1 MSRIPETF
9 EKLSGRRAAL
19 IPFVT
24 AGDPDPSQTVAL
36 MHALVEAGADLIE
49 LGVPFSDPMADGPVI
64 QRASERALK
73 NGVTPRGVLDMV
85 REFRQRDAQTPVI
98 LMGYLNLIEAFGYDE
113 WVRAAVDAGVDGE
126 IVVDLPPEEAGDLKP
141 RMDEYGLDLIFL
153 LAPTTAPERIELI
166 CKAARGFVY
175 YVALTGVTG
184 ASNVDDQ
191 RVGARVEEIKSK
203 AQLPVGVGFG
213 IKDGASAAAI
223 ARFADAVVVGSA
235 LVDRVHRASEAG
247 EDFKQAASGF
257 VSELSA
263 AIAGARAAE
272 KASA

>member
-1 MSRIPETF
+1 MSRISETF
-9 EKLSGRRAAL
+9 KQLGGGRAAL
-19 IPFVT
+19 IPFIT

-36 MHALVEAGADLIE
+36 MHKLVEGGADLIE
-49 LGVPFSDPMADGPVI
+49 LGIPFSDPMADGPVI

-73 NGVTPRGVLDMV
+73 KGMTPSGALEMV
-85 REFRQRDAQTPVI
+85 REFRQRDTKTPLI
-98 LMGYLNLIEAFGYDE
+98 LMGYMNLIEAFGYDE
-113 WVRAAVDAGVDGE
+113 WVQAAADAGVDGE
-126 IVVDLPPEEAGDLKP
+126 IVVDLPPEEAGELKS
-141 RMDEYGLDLIFL
+141 RMDERGLDSIYL
-153 LAPTTAPERIELI
+153 LAPTTAPERMDLI

-175 YVALTGVTG
+175 YVSLAGVTG
-184 ASNVDDQ
+184 ASNLDDKQ
-191 RVGARVEEIKSK
+191 VRTRIEEIKSK

-247 EDFKQAASGF
+247 DDFKQAAFQF
-257 VSELSA
+257 VSELST
-263 AIAGARAAE
+263 AIAGARTVE